1 MQVINKH
8 KKHSRPS
15 YTWTHLKWD
24 ETETDLFAKANS
36 IEDKSNI
43 LKSHNANALLILPPS
58 RPNDISH
65 SENAITPALFLQSFS
80 K

>member
-8 KKHSRPS
+8 KKHSRPT

-24 ETETDLFAKANS
+24 QTEKDLFAKAYS
-36 IEDKSNI
+36 MEDKSNI
-43 LKSHNANALLILPPS
+43 LKSHDANALLMLPPS
-58 RPNDISH
+58 RPNDISL
-65 SENAITPALFLQSFS
+65 SADAFTSALFLQRFS